1 MKKVIIF
8 FTTLL
13 VLLML
18 PSVVYG
24 VRREIISRAREGHMS
39 AAEVQT
45 GDKILNGVF
54 LGPIDV
60 SGKTAAEASAAV
72 ESYFDELKA
81 KRISVKIGH
90 AMEKLTIAD
99 TGFSWGNPDAA
110 EQAMNVGKSGNII
123 ERYKHIHDIETGT
136 VQIPLTRQIDDSA
149 VSSFVSAMSEK
160 YSKEPVRAK
169 ITMKEYG
176 EFEITKETEGLAVD
190 EESSAGI
197 IADYLVN
204 EWNGEETVL
213 ELDTEVLEPS
223 RKREDLL
230 KIKDVL
236 GRAATEYTGALEAR
250 AKNVENG
257 TQLLD
262 GIVLYPG
269 DTLSVEEWLTP
280 FTEENGYDAA
290 PSYNSGRTE
299 DSLGG
304 GICQVSSTL
313 YCAALKAEMVIE
325 MRFNHS
331 MIVHYVDPAMD
342 ATIAENSKD
351 LMFYNPYDDP
361 VYIHG
366 YCEDGWVYFEIW
378 GNETRPAGYEV
389 KLESETLSVEEPGF
403 KIIADEK
410 HGIGHVEEMAPMEG
424 IEARLWKIVYLNGV
438 EQSREIVNES
448 KYDLR
453 DDTLVVG
460 VVSDKPAAT
469 EAMYRAIATNDVD
482 EVYSVMD
489 RYGTYSYGEEEN
501 AE

>member
-1 MKKVIIF
+1 MKKVIVF

-13 VLLML
+13 VLLMI

-24 VRREIISRAREGHMS
+24 VRREIISHARKGHMS

-45 GDKILNGVF
+45 GDVILNGVF

-60 SGKTAAEASAAV
+60 SAMTPAEASGAV
-72 ESYFDELKA
+72 ESYFSELTS
-81 KRISVKIGH
+81 KRISVKIGN
-90 AMEKLTIAD
+90 AMEKLTISD
-99 TGFSWGNPDAA
+99 TGLGWGNTDAA
-110 EQAMNVGKSGNII
+110 MQAMNIGKSGNII

-136 VQIPLTRQIDDSA
+136 IEIPITRRIDVGS
-149 VSSFVSAMSEK
+149 VSAFVNAMAEK
-160 YSKEPVRAK
+160 YEKEPVRAK

-176 EFEITKETEGLAVD
+176 EFEITKESEGLEVN
-190 EESSAGI
+190 EESSVGI
-197 IADYLVN
+197 IVNYLVN

-223 RKREDLL
+223 RKRADLM

-269 DTLSVEEWLTP
+269 DSLSVEEWLTP

-331 MIVHYVDPAMD
+331 MVVHYVDPAMD

-351 LMFYNPYDDP
+351 LIFYNPYDDP

-366 YCEDGWVYFEIW
+366 YCEEGWVYFEIW

-389 KLESETLSVEEPGF
+389 RLESETLSVEQPGF

-424 IEARLWKIVYLNGV
+424 VEARLWKIVYLNDV

-460 VVSDKPAAT
+460 VVSNSEAAT
-469 EAMYRAIATNDVD
+469 AAMYKAIATNDVD
-482 EVYSVMD
+482 NVYSVID
-489 RYGTYSYGEEEN
+489 KYGSYEYN
-501 AE
+501 AEE